1 MEPTKR
7 ANAALI
13 LAVGASIAL
22 MLAACTGRGLSG
34 ESNGWSPSSGVALP
48 SNSGSTINAGRTVDP
63 LDNTFTVT
71 NASAFTVG
79 QVLQIDDER
88 MQVTAIRDQDLIV
101 ERGIDN
107 TAAQSHADQ
116 AIIYTI
122 GSQFVVFITTKQ
134 GEIKALFDDGTGA
147 PLFHSTFR
155 PAGSQR

>member
-1 MEPTKR
+1 MEPSKR
-7 ANAALI
+7 AKAALL
-13 LAVGASIAL
+13 LALGVSIAL
-22 MLAACTGRGLSG
+22 MLAACTGSGLSG

-48 SNSGSTINAGRTVDP
+48 SNSGSSVNEGRMVDP
-63 LDNTFTVT
+63 LDNTIAVT

-88 MQVTAIRDQDLIV
+88 MQVTAIRDQDLVV
-101 ERGIDN
+101 ERGFDN

-147 PLFHSTFR
+147 PLFHSAFR
-155 PAGSQR
+155 PEGSQR